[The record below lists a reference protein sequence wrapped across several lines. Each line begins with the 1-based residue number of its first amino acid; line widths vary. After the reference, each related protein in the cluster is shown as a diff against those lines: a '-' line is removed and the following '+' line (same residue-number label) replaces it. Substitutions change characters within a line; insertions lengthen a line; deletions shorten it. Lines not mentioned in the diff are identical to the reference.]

1 MIEIKAVRDAETQ
14 DGGFVNRQVVLDLF
28 QQAIDSKSPN
38 LEEYWKKLI
47 WVKEH
52 IQDLP
57 SVNPQKW
64 IPVSDRLPEENEAVL
79 LGVRYK
85 DDFKYFVTM
94 RCDYNYWTGIGRD
107 LKGIGYWMP
116 LPQPMPY
123 KGVEE

>member
-1 MIEIKAVRDAETQ
+1 MDDLIS
-14 DGGFVNRQVVLDLF
+14 RQAVLDLVNDCG
-28 QQAIDSKSPN
+28 IC
-38 LEEYWKKLI
+38 
-47 WVKEH
+47 
-52 IQDLP
+52 IQKIIDLP

-64 IPVSDRLPEENEAVL
+64 IPLSDKLPEENKAVL

-116 LPQPMPY
+116 LPEPY